1 MKKLAEMVNQK
12 LEEGKL
18 LTVGIQSHG
27 VSFVDSVVPESL
39 IDDDEC
45 LYVEGDNLIL
55 NISKEE
61 VSDVMFDELEEEYVV
76 KCGDLVY
83 LLS

>member
-18 LTVGIQSHG
+18 LTVGIQSNG
-27 VSFVDSVVPESL
+27 VSFVDTVIPESL

-61 VSDVMFDELEEEYVV
+61 VAEVLFDELEEEYII
-76 KCGDLVY
+76 KCDNMIY
-83 LLS
+83 SLS

>member
-18 LTVGIQSHG
+18 LTVGIQSNG

-45 LYVEGDNLIL
+45 LYIEGDNLIL

-61 VSDVMFDELEEEYVV
+61 VSEVVFNEIEEEYIV
-76 KCGDLVY
+76 KCSDSVY